1 MSDEEEVKQVLQ
13 EIEREKRKWRPD
25 KGKLRYLHRELAYL
39 KGDGWNVGQGY
50 QGPNQHT
57 STATMKRKAGD
68 QLDKRPH
75 LWKEPQPPRP
85 PHNKDDEGRLEAFYR
100 SSVEDVP
107 EFDAF
112 VSGRA
117 WDAFDILLD
126 CAGMIQWARKGRFAH
141 TQALRLGIIAGVPV
155 LDLAREFGGN
165 PERIYKLRREYML
178 RTMWRRRKRLRPN
191 SRRKGDAADPV
202 LLQYRQM
209 IQWARDGQARSQAL
223 RLGIIAGVP
232 AADLAREF
240 KKKTQGIYRQVEKY
254 YRKMG
259 GRPIITAALA
269 HPDRGGWRAR
279 RLLAACNPGIQ
290 LLRE

>member
-1 MSDEEEVKQVLQ
+1 MSDEEEVKRLQ
-13 EIEREKRKWRPD
+13 KKIEREKQKKRPD
-25 KGKLRYLHRELAYL
+25 KGKIR
-39 KGDGWNVGQGY
+39 GWGWEIERIEENWRNFTGHSCEMGLSNS
-50 QGPNQHT
+50 PRLW
-57 STATMKRKAGD
+57 K
-68 QLDKRPH
+68 PH
-75 LWKEPQPPRP
+75 PRLWKEPQPPRP
-85 PHNKDDEGRLEAFYR
+85 PHNKDDEGRLGAFYR

-107 EFDAF
+107 DFEAF

-117 WDAFDILLD
+117 SNAFEILLD
-126 CAGMIQWARKGRFAH
+126 CALMIQWARKGRFAH

-178 RTMWRRRKRLRPN
+178 RTMWGPRKRVRPN

-209 IQWARDGQARSQAL
+209 IQWARDGRLARSQAL

-232 AADLAREF
+232 VADLAREF
-240 KKKTQGIYRQVEKY
+240 KVKTQAIYAQVKKY
-254 YRKMG
+254 IHRMG
-259 GRPIITAALA
+259 ERPIITAALA
-269 HPDRGGWRAR
+269 HPERDRWRELC
-279 RLLAACNPGIQ
+279 LLAACNPGVV